1 MEVEQSRKRFLPDI
15 SGFRTF
21 LEQSVTQHTYGALPL
36 AVSHEQV
43 ALWEMQMLLSGLMPA
58 IFISLG

>member
-1 MEVEQSRKRFLPDI
+1 MKVEQSRKRYPDI